1 VNDDVRRMA
10 VMSLGFVMCNDPK
23 QLPKVVKLISESYNA
38 HVRYASAMAIGLACA
53 GRASMIP
60 EAVAVLEPLRKDS
73 VDFVR
78 QGAMI
83 ASGLLFMQTSDEQTD
98 GRVTKLREQLLRVL
112 ADKHEAGLCRFGAI
126 LAFGL
131 LDAGGRNSVACMYS
145 KGNLRLGGAIGMAMF
160 VQMWYW
166 FPLIHFISLPLMPTA
181 LIGLTEKLKMPK
193 NFVVRSEARPSLFAY
208 PEPTKPAQKDEGKAK
223 GSKVQLS
230 TTKRQTSRVGK
241 KGEDDEV
248 KTAGKEKTAKI
259 PVPSSDAVSNPP
271 STFSMAGATI
281 GTSSVGGDDKLSVQG
296 AFEIDEGHPCS
307 NDRETMDG
315 SLAGDAMDVDKE
327 EGKDKDI
334 DMDTGEKEEK
344 TEEEKKS
351 EDKKPSFEVL
361 SNPCRVVPAQEL
373 CIRYYA
379 RGRTVSMSQP
389 AKDGDEKTAV
399 PSTVVTRYEP
409 VNPERKN
416 GFLLLRDL
424 DAGSPED
431 ILEFAGYSKKEEEEP
446 SPPEPFAW
454 SG

>member
-1 VNDDVRRMA
+1 
-10 VMSLGFVMCNDPK
+10 MSLGFVMCNDPK

-38 HVRYASAMAIGLACA
+38 HVRYASAMAVGLACA

-145 KGNLRLGGAIGMAMF
+145 KGNLRLGGAIGMVMF

-208 PEPTKPAQKDEGKAK
+208 PEPTKPAQKDEGKSK
-223 GSKVQLS
+223 GTKVQLS
-230 TTKRQTSRVGK
+230 TTKRATSAKGK
-241 KGEDDEV
+241 KEDEEV
-248 KTAGKEKTAKI
+248 KTGTTLKEKPAK
-259 PVPSSDAVSNPP
+259 PVASDAVSNPP

-315 SLAGDAMDVDKE
+315 SLAGDAMEVDKE
-327 EGKDKDI
+327 EVSKDKDI
-334 DMDTGEKEEK
+334 DMDGEKDEK
-344 TEEEKKS
+344 TEEEKKA
-351 EDKKPSFEVL
+351 EAKQPSFEVL

-389 AKDGDEKTAV
+389 AKGDSDEKPAL

-424 DAGSPED
+424 DAGSPEEQKP
-431 ILEFAGYSKKEEEEP
+431 IL
-446 SPPEPFAW
+446 
-454 SG
+454 